1 MAMKSFTVHEYSRD
15 VYSRAILKQNVSP
28 FEFICLQKYL
38 KCFANRHFEF
48 LNVNKKDNFFI
59 EKSLCR
65 WISTGEMHSFR
76 KICRKSFWDSRN
88 MTAYSYKT
96 RYFAN
101 TDCNNNFVYNYI
113 ASTSFFC
120 IVYIIWYGKP
130 TSYST
135 NWIFPR

>member
-1 MAMKSFTVHEYSRD
+1 MHIREKMDKIIWFYNPTDWFMAMKSFTVHEYSRD

-65 WISTGEMHSFR
+65 WITSGEMHSFR
-76 KICRKSFWDSRN
+76 RK
-88 MTAYSYKT
+88 
-96 RYFAN
+96 
-101 TDCNNNFVYNYI
+101 
-113 ASTSFFC
+113 
-120 IVYIIWYGKP
+120 
-130 TSYST
+130 
-135 NWIFPR
+135 